1 MRGAQSNS
9 GTTVFGVSSEE
20 ERSTE
25 NFEKQFSQ
33 DAQVVDKPKML
44 ILQSKTKEGEND
56 EGLQLR

>member
-1 MRGAQSNS
+1 MRGAQSNL
-9 GTTVFGVSSEE
+9 GTTVFGVSLEE
-20 ERSTE
+20 EQSTD

-44 ILQSKTKEGEND
+44 ILQSKTKEGEHD